1 MNADSVWRLGRYLL
15 LVACVVARYMWAAAG
30 LSILV
35 DSLSIRIIS
44 GEKLLLVADLSVL
57 VSEVER
63 LGHEL
68 VPVATSSLPPIVC
81 HWMSVGRWSL
91 MKARLAWR

>member
-15 LVACVVARYMWAAAG
+15 LVACVVARYMWAAG

-57 VSEVER
+57 VTEIER

-81 HWMSVGRWSL
+81 HRMSVGRWSL

>member
-15 LVACVVARYMWAAAG
+15 LVASVVARYMWAAG

-44 GEKLLLVADLSVL
+44 GEKLLLVADLPVL